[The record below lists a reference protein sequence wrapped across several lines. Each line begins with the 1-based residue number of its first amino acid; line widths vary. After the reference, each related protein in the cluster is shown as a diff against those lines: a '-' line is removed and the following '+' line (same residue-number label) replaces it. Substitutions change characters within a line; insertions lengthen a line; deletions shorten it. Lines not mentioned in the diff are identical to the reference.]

1 MLVNAVAPGPIE
13 GDSWTARRRP
23 GRADRR
29 AQAGTTAEQVLE
41 GTRSASPLG
50 RMGTDDEVAAVV
62 VFLCSELAS
71 NVTGAAWSV
80 DGGSVPT
87 IV

>member
-1 MLVNAVAPGPIE
+1 
-13 GDSWTARRRP
+13 
-23 GRADRR
+23 
-29 AQAGTTAEQVLE
+29 
-41 GTRSASPLG
+41 
-50 RMGTDDEVAAVV
+50 MGTDDEVAAVV
-62 VFLCSELAS
+62 VFLCSQLAS